1 MLDECEIFLDMP
13 NICKAEITLA
23 FFFICF
29 DFLVVHLGSF
39 VQAHHVLNAVL
50 ILQNDLKVNVK
61 DKSNT
66 LIASYFILFFYF
78 LFCF

>member
-1 MLDECEIFLDMP
+1 MTIMLDECEIFLDMP

-50 ILQNDLKVNVK
+50 ILQMV
-61 DKSNT
+61 
-66 LIASYFILFFYF
+66 
-78 LFCF
+78 